1 MESVMQSMLS
11 AGFTIRTVG
20 LGILVTL
27 SGAAPGWGQLCSSK
41 APECVRL
48 TVPTRMVND
57 KSLTLRADLLD
68 QWGRVAWRE
77 WELWGTVSAVRV
89 ADGSPVPTSIVVF
102 DTHITPPADS
112 IRLFNGVGCV
122 TITLDNGAAEPAGD
136 IEVTV
141 SVSGAVDGVPYNLS
155 ASKVVTVLADPTL
168 RTMSGTLSGADL
180 TWSAGDGVIHLADD
194 AIVAAG
200 TTLTIG
206 PGTLIMVEPGAPA
219 DGTLLTVH
227 GTVQAAGTEDEP
239 VFFFPSAGPPAL
251 RLYAACMDTAYNPNA
266 WRGIFH
272 DGSGTSTYTQVILT
286 GAGNGSVEGHIRPPV
301 LRFLSGHSFTVSEC
315 VLAYNNG
322 KVLLGG
328 GSGTY
333 EVGDSLISQC
343 GHGGEYRGTGA
354 YSLYIHDTWFT
365 GIGFGARACPN
376 GGTAKDGDCL
386 NIMASYPALGAVNKN
401 VTRCIFA
408 DCGDDGTDTS
418 YTAPVVENC
427 IFWKLWD
434 KGCSVEGTGVMPS
447 LTNLLMF
454 DVGYAIDGHLDE
466 TPPGSV
472 YHVWNC
478 TFDTRLYNLVRTVDG
493 TIIERCIAWPNP
505 QSTCTAGAINY
516 CYVGL
521 GSYMSCGVGNV
532 AADPMF
538 VNSATHDYQLALDSP
553 ARSAGPA
560 GEQIGWLGFPWPFVS
575 GDHDDDG
582 DLDRTDH
589 ELFSECLSGPDVP
602 RDADCGCSDFD
613 DNGTVDLRDWAAFQA
628 AFGST

>member
-1 MESVMQSMLS
+1 MEGVLQSMLS

-27 SGAAPGWGQLCSSK
+27 SGVAPAWGQLCSGK

-68 QWGRVAWRE
+68 RWGRVAWRE

-89 ADGSPVPTSIVVF
+89 ADQSPVPTSIVVF

-112 IRLFNGVGCV
+112 IRLLNGVGCV

-141 SVSGAVDGVPYNLS
+141 SVSGAVDGVPYSLS
-155 ASKVVTVLADPTL
+155 ASKLVTVLANPTL

-180 TWSAGDGVIHLADD
+180 TWSAGDGVIHLVDD

-219 DGTLLTVH
+219 AGTLVTVH
-227 GTVQAAGTEDEP
+227 GTVQAVGTADEP
-239 VFFFPSAGPPAL
+239 IFFFPSAGPPAL
-251 RLYAACMDTAYNPNA
+251 QLYAACTDTAYNPNA

-272 DGSGTSTYTQVILT
+272 DGSGASTYTQVILT

-322 KVLLGG
+322 KVLHGA
-328 GSGTY
+328 GSGSY
-333 EVGDSLISQC
+333 FVSDSLISQC

-354 YSLYIHDTWFT
+354 YSLQIHDTWFT
-365 GIGFGARACPN
+365 GIGFGARSCPN
-376 GGTAKDGDCL
+376 GGTEKDGDCL
-386 NIMASYPALGAVNKN
+386 NVVASNPALGALNKS
-401 VTRCIFA
+401 VTRCIFV
-408 DCGDDGTDTS
+408 DGGDDGVDTS
-418 YTAPVVENC
+418 YTSLAMQDC
-427 IFWKLWD
+427 IIWKFRD
-434 KGCSVEGTGVMPS
+434 KGCSMEGTDVLPS

-454 DVGYAIDGHLDE
+454 DVAYVLDGHLGE

-472 YHVWNC
+472 YHAMNC
-478 TFDTRLYNLVRTVDG
+478 TIDGRTRQLVRVVPG
-493 TIIERCIAWPNP
+493 TAVEKCLFWPLP
-505 QSTCTAGAINY
+505 QDTCVATIDF
-516 CYVGL
+516 CHMGL
-521 GSYMSCGVGNV
+521 GSDTSCGLGNV

-538 VNSATHDYQLALDSP
+538 VNSATHDYRLALDSP

-602 RDADCGCSDFD
+602 RNADCGCSDFD
-613 DNGTVDLRDWAAFQA
+613 DDGTVDLRDWAAFQA